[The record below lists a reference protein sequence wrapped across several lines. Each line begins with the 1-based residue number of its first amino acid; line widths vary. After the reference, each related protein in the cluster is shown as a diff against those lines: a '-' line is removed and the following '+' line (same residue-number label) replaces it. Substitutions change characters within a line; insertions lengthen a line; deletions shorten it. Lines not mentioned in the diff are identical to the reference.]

1 MEWMGGKILFFL
13 ILRYS
18 LKFQKE
24 GCEYTVAAFV
34 DEYERQLDER
44 GRIILPSKIREMTG
58 SAVYV
63 TQAPFDKCL
72 HLYTE
77 SEWEKLSQ
85 KIDMLPTATD
95 RNAAAF
101 VRLFFGKATFVP
113 VDKQGRI
120 PLAPRLMEYA
130 GLGRNIV
137 LVGANTRL
145 EIWDSDKWKDYQ
157 NGLSDDIMQEGIL
170 KYGLN
175 I

>member
-1 MEWMGGKILFFL
+1 M
-13 ILRYS
+13 
-18 LKFQKE
+18 
-24 GCEYTVAAFV
+24 AAFV

-44 GRIILPSKIREMTG
+44 GRIILPSKIRSMTG
-58 SAVYV
+58 NTVYV

-77 SEWEKLSQ
+77 EEWETVAD
-85 KIDMLPTATD
+85 KINKLPTATD

-101 VRLFFGKATFVP
+101 VRVFFGKATSVQ
-113 VDKQGRI
+113 VDKQGRVPI
-120 PLAPRLMEYA
+120 APRLLEYA
-130 GLGRNIV
+130 GLSKDVV

-145 EIWDSDKWKDYQ
+145 ELWDSETWKNYQ
-157 NGLSDDIMQEGIL
+157 EGLADDIMMDGIL